1 MEASIGKVMQN
12 GYDYEKALV
21 RISRTQDDV
30 NSLRDKVKEFGVV
43 PKSIHD
49 KQVKII
55 NE

>member
-1 MEASIGKVMQN
+1 METRIEKVMLK

-21 RISRTQDDV
+21 RTNRTQDEV